1 MHDTFNP
8 FVVHMKPTIDLIMLT
23 NKKQGDV
30 MGNDGKHKEIYN
42 KIRSWPGYLLKRE
55 RE

>member
-1 MHDTFNP
+1 MF
-8 FVVHMKPTIDLIMLT
+8 T

-30 MGNDGKHKEIYN
+30 MRNDGKRKGIYN
-42 KIRSWPGYLLKRE
+42 KIRSWHSYLLKRK